1 MCYANLESVWTDK
14 NKYFYFID
22 NIYYLQ
28 YPKLKTKRLKSTYYS
43 FERIKLREFWAKPR
57 QDNVSE
63 WMCMCEYD
71 SVCDCM
77 CVPVG

>member
-28 YPKLKTKRLKSTYYS
+28 YPKLKTKRLKSTYYRKDKAK
-43 FERIKLREFWAKPR
+43 RILSQTQTR
-57 QDNVSE
+57 
-63 WMCMCEYD
+63 
-71 SVCDCM
+71 
-77 CVPVG
+77 